1 MSHTDEM
8 QVDID
13 TKTLDHDSTGS
24 VDNVPVIKL
33 PNLDLAQWFFLL
45 TLPNYPRKEEVK
57 QKLMVAIQENSTS
70 QNLFN
75 LFVDKK
81 EKESCF

>member
-8 QVDID
+8 QIDID
-13 TKTLDHDSTGS
+13 TKTSDHDSTGGI

-45 TLPNYPRKEEVK
+45 TLPNYPRKEEIK
-57 QKLMVAIQENSTS
+57 QKLMAAIQENSTS
-70 QNLFN
+70 QN
-75 LFVDKK
+75 
-81 EKESCF
+81 